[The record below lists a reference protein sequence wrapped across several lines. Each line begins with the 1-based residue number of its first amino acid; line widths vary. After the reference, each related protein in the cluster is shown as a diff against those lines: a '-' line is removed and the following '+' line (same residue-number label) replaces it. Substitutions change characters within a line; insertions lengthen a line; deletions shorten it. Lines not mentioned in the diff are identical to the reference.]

1 MTQQCISL
9 HKLIAAREWELA
21 LSRCESHPEE
31 AKVWRGVPGL
41 LHFEKTAE
49 MLPIHSACA
58 HGAPRTLLKAL
69 ALANPIGIRTQEES
83 HGRLPIHIA
92 CINSASLKVIK
103 FLLRHHG
110 DGAAVKDVH
119 GKIPLHYASSAGA
132 PRDVTFALL
141 KFSPEGPSI
150 VIDERGLRRTSILC
164 CI

>member
-1 MTQQCISL
+1 M
-9 HKLIAAREWELA
+9 
-21 LSRCESHPEE
+21 
-31 AKVWRGVPGL
+31 
-41 LHFEKTAE
+41 
-49 MLPIHSACA
+49 
-58 HGAPRTLLKAL
+58 AL
-69 ALANPIGIRTQEES
+69 AYPIGMKTREES

-103 FLLRHHG
+103 FLLRHHVE
-110 DGAAVKDVH
+110 GAAVKDVH

-150 VIDERGLRRTSILC
+150 VVDERGLQQTSVLC